1 MLNGMKKELNVSFS
15 WFFQYCTNSR
25 IKRWQF
31 KNRISPL
38 SLVFPLFLP
47 DLQQK
52 KQISVKIYI
61 YMLNNTWLISGPQ
74 DDRFWIRLSQ
84 RRSLGFL
91 VWCGRTR
98 HERRAFARS
107 RFALARSRSALR
119 ARTIALRAHSR
130 ATRSK
135 ARLVSKSNFEFMTSD
150 PRQDDRFWI

>member
-107 RFALARSRSALR
+107 RFALTVALR
-119 ARTIALRAHSR
+119 AQKLDLWASLILNLWQVIRDKMID
-130 ATRSK
+130 
-135 ARLVSKSNFEFMTSD
+135 FEFKTSD
-150 PRQDDRFWI
+150 PRRLSFQ